1 MKKLAR
7 VIQSIGVFIFL
18 VSMCAD
24 SDDLHCQVLIGAA
37 IILGVFIICAGIFV
51 ERSWVF
57 EEEGDYEF
65 DSHVDDNDD
74 DIIYIIYDSSGNER
88 YVDSK

>member
-24 SDDLHCQVLIGAA
+24 SEDLHCQILIGVA
-37 IILGVFIICAGIFV
+37 ISLGILIICAGIFI

-57 EEEGDYEF
+57 EEDGDYEF
-65 DSHVDDNDD
+65 SSHVDDNGD
-74 DIIYIIYDSSGNER
+74 DIIYITYDNSGNER

>member
-24 SDDLHCQVLIGAA
+24 SEDLHCQILIGVA
-37 IILGVFIICAGIFV
+37 ISMGVLIICAGIFI

-57 EEEGDYEF
+57 EEEGDFEF
-65 DSHVDDNDD
+65 DCCTDDNDD
-74 DIIYIIYDSSGNER
+74 DISYITYDNCGNER
-88 YVDSK
+88 YIDSK